1 MITPRTAL
9 LVPRARLKG
18 LHPRDLRGQGQPWEL
33 GGEGHP
39 LPWGYEETRPC
50 PRGRSLLCL
59 DGCLWGPWTCPDKT
73 FGSPTHTV
81 PHPTSSPVAGLQEY
95 QPPCS
100 SQQNWH
106 RLTTGP
112 LHGLSPV
119 YLPYSSAALS
129 SFRAPLR
136 QTCSPCLATASLSTP
151 SSALFLF
158 III

>member
-1 MITPRTAL
+1 MITPGTAL

-18 LHPRDLRGQGQPWEL
+18 LHPRGLRGQGQPWEL

-59 DGCLWGPWTCPDKT
+59 DGCLWGLWTCLRP
-73 FGSPTHTV
+73 
-81 PHPTSSPVAGLQEY
+81 
-95 QPPCS
+95 
-100 SQQNWH
+100 
-106 RLTTGP
+106 
-112 LHGLSPV
+112 
-119 YLPYSSAALS
+119 SAALHTQS
-129 SFRAPLR
+129 LTPPHLLWLDSRNTSFLVPPSRTGTGSPQGLCMVCPQFTSPTLLR
-136 QTCSPCLATASLSTP
+136 SLFLQGSAQTDLLPCLATASLSTP